1 MLDADACYRA
11 LVARDAR
18 FDGVFFVGVTTTG
31 VYCRP
36 VCPARTPGRA
46 RCVFFQRPA
55 EAERDGYRACFRCR
69 PELAPGTSR
78 VDAVPALVRRAVAR
92 VEAGAL
98 DEGSVDDLAREMGI
112 TSRHLR
118 RAVTGEL
125 GVTLVG
131 LAQTTRLAMAKQ
143 LLQDSGAPLAEVAFA
158 SGFASLRRF
167 NALFRA
173 RFGRSPSAVR
183 RVQRENA
190 ARRADASPAGDSLP
204 LTLGHRPPLAWDAM
218 LAFLSARATPG
229 VELVGD
235 GTYARTIRIGGAVG
249 TIVARHVPDRRAVRV
264 DVSGSLSRTLV
275 PLAARLRRAF
285 DLDAHPGAID
295 AHLARDPALRAR
307 VGRTPG
313 LRVPGCVDG
322 FELATRA
329 VLGQQVTVRGATTLA
344 GRLAEAFGDPI
355 ETPLPSL
362 ARLAPTADRIASASQ
377 RAIAAVGLPATRA
390 RTLLVLAEEVA
401 RGRLVLEPH
410 ADVDA
415 TIAALERLPGIGP
428 WTARYVAMRALGAPD
443 ALPTGDLAL
452 RRAVRGDLDRRAERW
467 RPWRAYAAMHLWRGD
482 D

>member
-1 MLDADACYRA
+1 MLDANACYRA

-31 VYCRP
+31 VYCRV

-46 RCVFFQRPA
+46 RCVFFRRPA
-55 EAERDGYRACFRCR
+55 EAERDGFRACFRCR
-69 PELAPGTSR
+69 PELAPGTSS

-98 DEGSVDDLAREMGI
+98 DEVSVDELAHEMGV

-143 LLQDSGAPLAEVAFA
+143 LLQDSRAPLAEVAFA

-173 RFGRSPSAVR
+173 RFGRSPSAI
-183 RVQRENA
+183 
-190 ARRADASPAGDSLP
+190 RRATARAAANPAGDSLP

-218 LAFLSARATPG
+218 LAFLAARATPG
-229 VELVGD
+229 VELVRD
-235 GTYARTIRIGGAVG
+235 GTYARTVRIGDAAGHV
-249 TIVARHVPDRRAVRV
+249 VARHVPERRAVRV
-264 DVSGSLSRTLV
+264 EVAGALARALV

-285 DLDAHPGAID
+285 DLDAHPDAID
-295 AHLARDPALRAR
+295 AHLARDPALRPR
-307 VGRTPG
+307 VRRTPG

-344 GRLAEAFGDPI
+344 GRLAEAFGDPVA
-355 ETPLPSL
+355 TPLPSL
-362 ARLAPTADRIASASQ
+362 SRLAPTAERIASASE
-377 RAIAAVGLPATRA
+377 RAVAAVGLPAARA

-401 RGRLVLEPH
+401 CGRLVLEPH

-428 WTARYVAMRALGAPD
+428 WTAHYVAMRALGAPD
-443 ALPTGDLAL
+443 ALPAGDLAL
-452 RRAVRGDLDRRAERW
+452 RRALRDATQREIERRAERW